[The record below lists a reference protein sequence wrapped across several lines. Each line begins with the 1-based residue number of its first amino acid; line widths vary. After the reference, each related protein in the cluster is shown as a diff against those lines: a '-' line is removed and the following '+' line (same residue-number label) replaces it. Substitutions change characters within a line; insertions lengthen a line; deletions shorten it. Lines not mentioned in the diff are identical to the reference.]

1 MLLSKCTVCDG
12 KRLKF
17 IREKETSGLLNSL
30 GIKTPLNK
38 VPLLVNK
45 FLLGGD
51 KFMPEMY
58 LRQPGFTYGA
68 CELFTKKI
76 NHEYKNLKKQEIQH
90 DMAYGNFKDLTRR
103 TASDKTS
110 KFKWMLNNI
119 RAGKI
124 ILTPIWNTILLDFR
138 FQLYQ
143 MLNDATLRKWQKP

>member
-45 FLLGGD
+45 FLLRGD

-58 LRQPGFTYGA
+58 LRQPAFTYGA
-68 CELFTKKI
+68 CELFTKKQI
-76 NHEYKNLKKQEIQH
+76 MN
-90 DMAYGNFKDLTRR
+90 T
-103 TASDKTS
+103 
-110 KFKWMLNNI
+110 
-119 RAGKI
+119 KI
-124 ILTPIWNTILLDFR
+124 
-138 FQLYQ
+138 
-143 MLNDATLRKWQKP
+143 